1 MENKSEFLD
10 ILKLAVIDDVALV
23 KVIDKIMNLINRYS
37 KNKRHNWWRFKE
49 WINNIFN
56 RINTR

>member
-37 KNKRHNWWRFKE
+37 KNKRHNR
-49 WINNIFN
+49 
-56 RINTR
+56 